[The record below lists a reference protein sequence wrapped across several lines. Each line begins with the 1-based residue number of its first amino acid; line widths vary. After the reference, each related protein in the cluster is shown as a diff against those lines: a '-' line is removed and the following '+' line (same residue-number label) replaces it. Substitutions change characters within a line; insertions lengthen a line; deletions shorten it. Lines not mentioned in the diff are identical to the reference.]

1 MRPKRHHAKR
11 RCQQADN
18 PQLVCVE
25 RLYKP
30 CRTHPFF
37 RLAHWHHPQV
47 AETGLRTNAARSGQI
62 ADLREVVLEV
72 GRRTVGGDCIRVRV
86 QLVEHETVRIA
97 LVLPEIVAQIARFGT
112 ARL

>member
-1 MRPKRHHAKR
+1 MAPSSGRRDGVEDKRGA
-11 RCQQADN
+11 
-18 PQLVCVE
+18 L
-25 RLYKP
+25 
-30 CRTHPFF
+30 
-37 RLAHWHHPQV
+37 
-47 AETGLRTNAARSGQI
+47 GQI

-72 GRRTVGGDCIRVRV
+72 GRRTVGGDRICVRV